1 MLCKEFN
8 LRKETTALDRTATI
22 KTIVM
27 EDGERY
33 ATLVDEAGLP
43 LFYPTLYLT
52 TKLRNASK
60 SYSTLVNEAA
70 SINVLLQCFNERGV
84 DIHRRI
90 ESGNLLKL
98 HEIDALRDCCQQ
110 RLLGAQSGI
119 QGKRSLLDS
128 KNYVGLETEY
138 GRLTVIHRYLKFI
151 CGVLLPNRFLVEVDN
166 ELTAMLD
173 AIVARRPRNKNR
185 NKASVEIRKKDV
197 DLEFLFEAIRPGSE
211 FNPWVGQAVQVRNR
225 LGLLLLYELGI
236 RRGELLSLRCDDF
249 DISSNRVAIVRR
261 ADELIDP
268 RASQPLVKTNERLL
282 PVHDKL
288 MREVVNYIS
297 KFRNM
302 TPNARQH
309 PYLLVS
315 HKMGRTVGQPLT
327 IAGYKKA
334 MDALRNSS
342 QELSTFTG
350 YKMRHKWNERYSD
363 LMDSMDNPPSEA
375 RQEQMRSSAMGWAQ
389 GSGTA
394 AIYNKRFV
402 ERKAFEA
409 GIKLQEGMFKLP
421 EEFEF

>member
-1 MLCKEFN
+1 MSCKEFD
-8 LRKETTALDRTATI
+8 LRKGISVLNRMATI

-27 EDGERY
+27 QDGERY
-33 ATLVDEAGLP
+33 ATLADEAGLP
-43 LFYPTLYLT
+43 LYYPTLYLT
-52 TKLRNASK
+52 TKLRNSSK

-70 SINVLLQCFNERGV
+70 SINVLLQCFNERGI
-84 DIHRRI
+84 DIHQRI
-90 ESGNLLKL
+90 ASGELLKL

-110 RLLGAQSGI
+110 RLLGDQFDI
-119 QGKRSLLDS
+119 QGKKSLFDS
-128 KNYVGLETEY
+128 KNYVASDTEY
-138 GRLTVIHRYLKFI
+138 GRLTVIQRYLKFI
-151 CGVLLPNRFLVEVDN
+151 CGVLLPNRFLVEVEN
-166 ELTAMLD
+166 ELSAMLD
-173 AIVARRPRNKNR
+173 AIGARRPRNKKR
-185 NKASVEIRKKDV
+185 NKASVEMRKKEA
-197 DLEFLFEAIRPGSE
+197 DLDFLFEAIRPSSE
-211 FNPWVGQAVQVRNR
+211 FNPWVGEAVQVRNR

-236 RRGELLSLRCDDF
+236 RRGELLNLRCDDF
-249 DISSNRVAIVRR
+249 EISSNRVSIVRR

-268 RASQPLVKTNERLL
+268 RASQPLVKTNERVL

-288 MREVVNYIS
+288 MREVINYIS

-334 MDALRNSS
+334 MDVLRNSS
-342 QELSTFTG
+342 QALSTFTG
-350 YKMRHKWNERYSD
+350 HKMRHKWNERYSE

-375 RQEQMRSSAMGWAQ
+375 RQEQMRSNAMGWAQ

-394 AIYNKRFV
+394 AVYNKRFV
-402 ERKAFEA
+402 ERKALEA
-409 GIKLQEGMFKLP
+409 GIKLQEGMIKLP